1 MGQRAVFLD
10 RDGVLNR
17 APIVER
23 KPYSPSSLAELEVL
37 PGVPEALETL
47 HLAGFKLIVVTNQP
61 NIKRGL
67 TTVQDMHD
75 IHHFLSQAL
84 PIDEFFTCLHVDE
97 DQCACRKPN
106 PGMLLAAAKKHD
118 IEMHTSY
125 MIGDRWRDVEAG
137 NNAGCQTIFI
147 DYDYDEPQPQTVG
160 MRVGS
165 LHEAM
170 MLIMSG
176 EVPLGI

>member
-1 MGQRAVFLD
+1 MGRQRAVFLD

-23 KPYSPSSLAELEVL
+23 KPYSPSNLAELEVL
-37 PGVPEALETL
+37 PGVCEALETL

-67 TTVQDMHD
+67 TTVQDMDD

-84 PIDEFFTCLHVDE
+84 PIDEFYTCLHIDE
-97 DQCACRKPN
+97 DQCDCRKPS
-106 PGMLLAAAKKHD
+106 PGMLLEAAKKYD
-118 IEMHTSY
+118 IEMSTSF

-137 NNAGCQTIFI
+137 NNAGCKTIFI
-147 DYDYDEPQPQTVG
+147 DYDYDEPQPQKAD

-170 MLIMSG
+170 LLIMSG
-176 EVPLGI
+176 EA

>member
-1 MGQRAVFLD
+1 MGRQRAVFLD

-23 KPYSPSSLAELEVL
+23 KPYSPSNLAELEVL
-37 PGVPEALETL
+37 PGVSEALETL

-67 TTVQDMHD
+67 TTVQDMDD

-84 PIDEFFTCLHVDE
+84 PIDEFYTCLHIDE
-97 DQCACRKPN
+97 DQCDCRKPS
-106 PGMLLAAAKKHD
+106 PGMLLEAAKKYD
-118 IEMHTSY
+118 IEMSTSF

-137 NNAGCQTIFI
+137 NNAGCKTIFI
-147 DYDYDEPQPQTVG
+147 DYDYDEPQPQKAD

-170 MLIMSG
+170 LLIMSG
-176 EVPLGI
+176 EA